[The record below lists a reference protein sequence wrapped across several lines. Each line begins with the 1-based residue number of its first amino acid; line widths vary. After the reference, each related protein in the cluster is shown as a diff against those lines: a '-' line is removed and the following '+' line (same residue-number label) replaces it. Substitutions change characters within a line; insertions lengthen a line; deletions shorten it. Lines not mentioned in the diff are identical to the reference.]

1 LAGSFADA
9 SYREIKV
16 LPGLYVTQLYAYQ
29 TWTEGVQFSFKTFG
43 KKSFPNF
50 KDRASGRRKAP
61 LTELESVRLFF
72 FFALLL
78 FSRRETRQLGEGGET
93 MNVAILVL
101 CVYVLAWYGTPPCV
115 V

>member
-1 LAGSFADA
+1 MLH
-9 SYREIKV
+9 SYTHIKLGRREYNLDI
-16 LPGLYVTQLYAYQ
+16 
-29 TWTEGVQFSFKTFG
+29 W

-61 LTELESVRLFF
+61 LTELESVRPF

-93 MNVAILVL
+93 MSVAILVL
-101 CVYVLAWYGTPPCV
+101 CMYVLAWYGTPPCV